1 MGVVERQALPR
12 PRGGRDA
19 GGPLAIE
26 GVTARHNTGAA
37 TPDRS
42 QASVSHRS
50 PVFVRPCQVA
60 ADLGFRFVSSANP
73 PYTSGRTVVQ
83 IGTT

>member
-12 PRGGRDA
+12 PGGDA

-73 PYTSGRTVVQ
+73 PYTSGRAVVQ